1 MDEADISI
9 EVYETLEKSMPS
21 IGILNRKKRVIAYLK
36 VTKLAQKY
44 VDDQIISEDNAYY
57 LLSTL
62 ARKSA
67 AFQKSAMMT
76 ALNLEN
82 IDRKLIQFVG
92 FKYANEMRSNLHMYP
107 IDDSLSTDAKE
118 G

>member
-1 MDEADISI
+1 MDEADKSI
-9 EVYETLEKSMPS
+9 EAYEKLLKSIPS

-36 VTKLAQKY
+36 VTKQAQKL

-62 ARKSA
+62 ARKST
-67 AFQKSAMMT
+67 AFQKSAMMA
-76 ALNLEN
+76 ALNLDN

-92 FKYANEMRSNLHMYP
+92 FKYANEMRSNLHMLP
-107 IDDSLSTDAKE
+107 IDDINEK
-118 G
+118 